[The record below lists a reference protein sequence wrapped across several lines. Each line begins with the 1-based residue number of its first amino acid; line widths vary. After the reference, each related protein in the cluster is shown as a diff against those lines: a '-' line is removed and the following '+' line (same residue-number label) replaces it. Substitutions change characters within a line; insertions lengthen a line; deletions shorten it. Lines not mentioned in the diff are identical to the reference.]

1 MGYQFKIKIFALMIA
16 CVLFIFTFSHVGAST
31 YRTYF
36 SGELFTEGTMIGP
49 VNVSGLTKDEAQ
61 NLLRTKIQEWN
72 TVSNITIINGDNQEV
87 LTKDELFVFPI
98 DQIVQ
103 AASNGTVNAFPAVL
117 NKQRLETAVQ
127 ALAKKNLDDFKHE
140 EIVNVLT
147 EKASRLDPEPLEINL
162 VNYIIVDETQ
172 VISKTT
178 ISNIKDET
186 EINKWV
192 KEVGVI
198 EVGPAQSFSLSDFVA
213 QTNGLAFTDEALS
226 IIATGIY
233 ETILPT
239 NFKIIERHVSDELPA
254 YAKLGYEAKVDGN
267 KDLTFYNINPF
278 QYKLT
283 FALTGEGLQLEL
295 IGAKLPNEYEVT
307 LDEKEIYKPKTIKQ
321 FSSLVKYGKSEVK
334 EKGKDGVLVT
344 VYRTVKQS
352 NKELDKVKLAEDYYK
367 PIHRVEI
374 HGLFDPEASTV
385 PVVIDETD
393 ETKDPNTIPT
403 DDENE
408 GTEDENEDSLWD
420 KENTEK

>member
-49 VNVSGLTKDEAQ
+49 VDVSGLTKDEAK
-61 NLLRTKIQEWN
+61 NLLRAKITEWN
-72 TVSNITIINGDNQEV
+72 TVGNITIINGDNQEV

-103 AASNGTVNAFPAVL
+103 AASNGTVNVFPSVI
-117 NKQRLETAVQ
+117 NKQRLEMAVQ
-127 ALAKKNLDDFKHE
+127 TLAKKNLDDFKHE
-140 EIVNVLT
+140 ELINVLT
-147 EKASRLDPEPLEINL
+147 EKAGRLDPEPLEINL
-162 VNYIIVDETQ
+162 VSYIIVDETQ
-172 VISKTT
+172 VISKAT

-186 EINKWV
+186 EVNKWV
-192 KEVGVI
+192 KDVGVI
-198 EVGPAQSFSLSDFVA
+198 EIGPAQSFSLSDFVA

-239 NFKIIERHVSDELPA
+239 NFKIIERHISDELPA
-254 YAKLGYEAKVDGN
+254 YAKLGYEAKIDGN
-267 KDLTFYNINPF
+267 KDLIFYNINPF

-295 IGAKLPNEYEVT
+295 IGAKLPNEYEII
-307 LDEKEIYKPKTIKQ
+307 LGEKEVYKPKTIKQ
-321 FSSLVKYGKSEVK
+321 YSSLVKYGKSEVK

-344 VYRTVKQS
+344 VSRLVKQS

-367 PIHRVEI
+367 PIHRVEV
-374 HGLFDPEASTV
+374 HGLFDPEELIADI
-385 PVVIDETD
+385 IDELQDQNDT
-393 ETKDPNTIPT
+393 PTI
-403 DDENE
+403 D
-408 GTEDENEDSLWD
+408 EDEESELENDGSLWD